1 MNVVNKQFVKAA
13 IKIETKFVFIQHYSF
28 IYIKHRGQAAKQQ
41 YILRSKD
48 ISKAKVSFV
57 KQHIT
62 RRSSNPGAVKGQGGF
77 AAELEVNFHPQF

>member
-13 IKIETKFVFIQHYSF
+13 IKIETKFVFIQHSF

-62 RRSSNPGAVKGQGGF
+62 RLSSNPGAVKGQGGF
-77 AAELEVNFHPQF
+77 AAELEVNFRPQF